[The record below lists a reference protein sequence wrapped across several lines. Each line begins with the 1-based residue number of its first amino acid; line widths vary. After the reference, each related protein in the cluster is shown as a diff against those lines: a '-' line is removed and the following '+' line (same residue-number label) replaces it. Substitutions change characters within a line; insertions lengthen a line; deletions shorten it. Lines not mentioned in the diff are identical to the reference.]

1 MADGPEPDDWTTAAA
16 SEVEKRAEKARAK
29 EQKRA
34 ARDAARAQREA
45 ERAKLDEETLG
56 KQLGFRVF
64 KDGTVEKEQPS
75 GSAWLQTKLD
85 ERGLG
90 GLSRNPNPRS
100 PLISATLVDN
110 RLRKPFDKTRQVAG
124 TVAYSV
130 SAGWVGGYGGKY
142 LGAMS
147 LTIVTN
153 DWTEEVTATAD
164 SDVSTLLALNG
175 LLLHAKNGS
184 ASSGEAV
191 PQHAVPPPPPPAL
204 TLPAPIPPALTPPA
218 PTSTAAP
225 LPPTPSSTAATDV
238 PGALRELKGLHDEGL
253 LTDDEYESRRQL
265 LVAQLP
271 SSAHLPTSTEAATSA
286 EVNAPAGWHPD
297 PYGTARLRWWDGHA
311 WSEHTAP

>member
-1 MADGPEPDDWTTAAA
+1 
-16 SEVEKRAEKARAK
+16 
-29 EQKRA
+29 
-34 ARDAARAQREA
+34 
-45 ERAKLDEETLG
+45 
-56 KQLGFRVF
+56 VF

-75 GSAWLQTKLD
+75 GSAWLHAKLD

-191 PQHAVPPPPPPAL
+191 PRHAVPPPPPPAL
-204 TLPAPIPPALTPPA
+204 TPPEHAPSA
-218 PTSTAAP
+218 PTPWSTTAP
-225 LPPTPSSTAATDV
+225 LAPTPSSTAATDV

-271 SSAHLPTSTEAATSA
+271 VPTPLPERA
-286 EVNAPAGWHPD
+286 EVPVTAEVSAPAAWHPD
-297 PYGTARLRWWDGHA
+297 PYGTARLRWWDGQA
-311 WSEHTAP
+311 WSGHTAP